1 MQALPLPLS
10 YAAIGIVSIL
20 DLCCHW
26 RAVVSTLRPHRQQ
39 SCKPT
44 LLALHLIHSLDVHQR
59 EGVGHEG
66 KQIARTGVV
75 HQAAIAIYRLLPLL
89 AIRQVEHH
97 RLAITIRQSSLGKLG
112 ISLVVG
118 KQGGLHD
125 LAFKSLCQLACLLAI
140 HFGSPCW
147 RSPRWRKPSAR
158 PRQR

>member
-39 SCKPT
+39 SCEPT

-75 HQAAIAIYRLLPLL
+75 HQATIAIYRLLPLL
-89 AIRQVEHH
+89 AKGEDDLLDPS
-97 RLAITIRQSSLGKLG
+97 RLAIADVAQETSLASQL
-112 ISLVVG
+112 LVGVE
-118 KQGGLHD
+118 
-125 LAFKSLCQLACLLAI
+125 I
-140 HFGSPCW
+140 VTVT
-147 RSPRWRKPSAR
+147 
-158 PRQR
+158 

>member
-39 SCKPT
+39 SCEPT

-75 HQAAIAIYRLLPLL
+75 HQATIAIYRLLPLL
-89 AIRQVEHH
+89 AKGEDDLLDPS
-97 RLAITIRQSSLGKLG
+97 RLAIADVAQETSLASQL
-112 ISLVVG
+112 LVGVEIVTVDG
-118 KQGGLHD
+118 TFVAITTWVHCDDG
-125 LAFKSLCQLACLLAI
+125 AAELLAVI
-140 HFGSPCW
+140 K
-147 RSPRWRKPSAR
+147 RL
-158 PRQR
+158 

>member
-39 SCKPT
+39 SCEPT
-44 LLALHLIHSLDVHQR
+44 LLALHLIHSLDVHQQ

-75 HQAAIAIYRLLPLL
+75 HQATIAIYRLLPLL

-118 KQGGLHD
+118 
-125 LAFKSLCQLACLLAI
+125 
-140 HFGSPCW
+140 
-147 RSPRWRKPSAR
+147 
-158 PRQR
+158 

>member
-1 MQALPLPLS
+1 MKVKKKGECHASTPPSFILCRHWYSVHTWFMLPLACRS
-10 YAAIGIVSIL
+10 VHAS
-20 DLCCHW
+20 
-26 RAVVSTLRPHRQQ
+26 
-39 SCKPT
+39 PT
-44 LLALHLIHSLDVHQR
+44 SPAEHQ
-59 EGVGHEG
+59 
-66 KQIARTGVV
+66 
-75 HQAAIAIYRLLPLL
+75 
-89 AIRQVEHH
+89 

-158 PRQR
+158 PRQRWGCPPWSKPPHYCRCSARDKPGESAPCRSRDCNCNIILICLVF

>member
-10 YAAIGIVSIL
+10 YAAIDI
-20 DLCCHW
+20 
-26 RAVVSTLRPHRQQ
+26 VSTLRPHRQQ
-39 SCKPT
+39 SCEPT

-75 HQAAIAIYRLLPLL
+75 HQATIAIYRLLPLL

-147 RSPRWRKPSAR
+147 HSPRWRKPSAR

>member
-39 SCKPT
+39 SCEPT

-75 HQAAIAIYRLLPLL
+75 HQATIAIYRLLPLL

-97 RLAITIRQSSLGKLG
+97 RLALRAHLT
-112 ISLVVG
+112 
-118 KQGGLHD
+118 
-125 LAFKSLCQLACLLAI
+125 
-140 HFGSPCW
+140 FGSFQKACNHI
-147 RSPRWRKPSAR
+147 SVT
-158 PRQR
+158 